1 MRTPR
6 PLTVVA
12 VAILMSVPA
21 LLNFAEGQ
29 TSLVAALIWVLVA
42 IILAGAGL
50 SVVAW
55 VWDRYSRPRGEA
67 GTRG

>member
-6 PLTVVA
+6 PLTVIA

-21 LLNFAEGQ
+21 LVNFAEDQ
-29 TSLVAALIWVLVA
+29 TSLVAVLVWVLAA
-42 IILAGAGL
+42 IVLAGVGL

-55 VWDRYSRPRGEA
+55 VWDRYSRPRGQA